1 MQLQPTGERV
11 IEEYY
16 LSSPERY
23 LIYLFHTATYRFA
36 LEHARG
42 NRVLDYGCGSGYGSH
57 LIAPACQ
64 SVTGVDISADAV
76 AYAAEHYQAPNLDY
90 RRIDRAEVA
99 RLPFADA
106 SFDTVLSFQVIEHIR
121 DVEPYLS
128 EIWRVLKPK
137 GVFICATPDRSTRL
151 LPWQKPWNVYHVH
164 EYGAREFAQTLTT
177 KFANVDMWRMG
188 GNPAVLGK
196 ELRRTR
202 RARWACLPFTLPFVP
217 ELLRISSLNLL
228 KSLGREAKAAG
239 VGGPEQFGFSEED
252 LCIGRDITPSVN
264 LIAVARKSTGP

>member
-57 LIAPACQ
+57 LLAPACH
-64 SVTGVDISADAV
+64 SITGVDVSADAV
-76 AYAAEHYQAPNLDY
+76 AYAAEHYQAANLDY

-99 RLPFADA
+99 RLPFADE

-137 GVFICATPDRSTRL
+137 GVFVCATPDRSTRL
-151 LPWQKPWNVYHVH
+151 FPWQKPWNIFHVH
-164 EYGAREFAQTLTT
+164 EFGARDLAQRLTT
-177 KFANVDMWRMG
+177 KFADVEMWRMG
-188 GNPAVLGK
+188 GKPAVLEK
-196 ELRRTR
+196 ELQRAR
-202 RARWACLPFTLPFVP
+202 RARWVSLPFTLPFIP
-217 ELLRISSLNLL
+217 EPLR
-228 KSLGREAKAAG
+228 
-239 VGGPEQFGFSEED
+239 VGGLNILRSFGGKIDAGSVSTPSNFGFTEED
-252 LCIGRDITPSVN
+252 LFITRDANPSVN
-264 LIAVARKSTGP
+264 LIALARKP